1 MGSERTKTLL
11 QWDGGHIVHSR
22 YGIGGN
28 IGIVVDRGQGIY
40 FEDTEG
46 KRYIDAASQL
56 LCVNLGYGQ
65 REIIDAVAEA
75 MGKLQYAMLFHGFS
89 NAASIE
95 CGKKLNELVPEGL
108 DHFNFTSGGSEGI
121 GIAIRLAQLYWR
133 SKNRANKA
141 KIISLYDSYH
151 GTGHGGL
158 TATGSGRGFY
168 EKDAGPLAGG
178 FVHIPSY
185 YCYRCMFGLKYG
197 TCNIQCARFLAEVI
211 EKEGPESIVAFIAE
225 PELGVGGMI
234 APPPEYWPLI
244 RSICT
249 KYDVL
254 LIADEVMTGFGRTG
268 KMFAVEHWGI
278 KPDIM
283 VVAKAITSAY
293 LPFGA
298 VAFSS
303 DIWEEI
309 RGKNLVSYTYA
320 GHPTCAAAA
329 VKTMEIY
336 VRDKVVENAASVGR
350 YALDRL
356 KRDFEPLAC
365 VGEVG
370 GLGLMLGIEIVADKD
385 TKATFDPNLHIM
397 QQLQDKAL
405 KKGMFIRTAEI
416 TSGPGDRI
424 CFAPPLIITKEE
436 VDKALDIL
444 YQILADLKPNYSEGN
459 KGG

>member
-1 MGSERTKTLL
+1 MGSKRTEELL
-11 QWDGGHIVHSR
+11 KWDREHIVHSR

-28 IGIVVDRGQGIY
+28 IGIVTDKTHGIY
-40 FEDTEG
+40 FQDTDG
-46 KRYIDAASQL
+46 KDYIDGASQL

-65 REIIDAVAEA
+65 KEIVDAVYKE
-75 MGKLQYAMLFHGFS
+75 MERLQYSMLFHGFS
-89 NAASIE
+89 NIASIE
-95 CGKKLNELVPEGL
+95 CARKLGELVPEGL
-108 DHFNFTSGGSEGI
+108 DHFNFTSGGSESI
-121 GIAIRLAQLYWR
+121 GVAMRLARLYWR
-133 SKNRANKA
+133 SKNRASKT
-141 KIISLYDSYH
+141 KVVSLYDSYH

-168 EKDAGPLAGG
+168 EKDAGPIAGG
-178 FVHIPSY
+178 YIWIPSY

-197 TCNIQCARFLAEVI
+197 TCNMQCARFLAEAI
-211 EKEGPESIVAFIAE
+211 EKEGAESIAAFIAE

-254 LIADEVMTGFGRTG
+254 LITDEIMTGFGRTG

-283 VVAKAITSAY
+283 VMAKGITSAY

-298 VAFSS
+298 VAFDD
-303 DIWEEI
+303 DIWKELQ
-309 RGKNLVSYTYA
+309 GKNLVSYTYA

-329 VKTMEIY
+329 VKAMEIY
-336 VRDKVVENAASVGR
+336 VRDKVAENAASVGR
-350 YALDRL
+350 YAMDRL
-356 KRDFEPLAC
+356 KQDFEPLAC

-405 KKGMFIRTAEI
+405 EKGMFIRTAEI

-444 YQILADLKPNYSEGN
+444 CQILADLKPN
-459 KGG
+459 

>member
-1 MGSERTKTLL
+1 MTSKRTEELL
-11 QWDGGHIVHSR
+11 KWDREHIVHSR

-28 IGIVVDRGQGIY
+28 IGIITDKTHGIY
-40 FEDTEG
+40 FQDTEG
-46 KRYIDAASQL
+46 KDYIDGASQL

-65 REIIDAVAEA
+65 QEIVDAAYKE
-75 MGKLQYAMLFHGFS
+75 MKRLQYSMLFHGFS
-89 NAASIE
+89 NVASIE
-95 CGKKLNELVPEGL
+95 CGRKLSELVPEGL
-108 DHFNFTSGGSEGI
+108 DHFNFTSGGSESI
-121 GIAIRLAQLYWR
+121 GVAMRLARLYWR
-133 SKNRANKA
+133 SKNRASKA

-158 TATGSGRGFY
+158 TANGSGRGFY
-168 EKDAGPLAGG
+168 EKDAGPIAGG
-178 FVHIPSY
+178 YIRIPSY

-197 TCNIQCARFLAEVI
+197 TCNMQCARVLAEII
-211 EKEGPESIVAFIAE
+211 EKEGAESIAAFIAE

-254 LIADEVMTGFGRTG
+254 LITDEVMTGFGRTG

-283 VVAKAITSAY
+283 VMAKGITSAY

-298 VAFSS
+298 VAFND
-303 DIWEEI
+303 DIWEELQ
-309 RGKNLVSYTYA
+309 GKGLVSYTYA

-329 VKTMEIY
+329 VKAMEIY
-336 VRDKVVENAASVGR
+336 VRDRVVENAASAGS
-350 YALDRL
+350 YAMDRL
-356 KRDFEPLAC
+356 KQDFEPLAC

-405 KKGMFIRTAEI
+405 GKGMFIRTTEI
-416 TSGPGDRI
+416 TSGPGDRV

-444 YQILADLKPNYSEGN
+444 YQILADLKPN
-459 KGG
+459 